1 LVRALCWAHFR
12 RDFVDAGKCLN
23 ALKAWEDLWVAR
35 IAEIYRLNYERLAV
49 VNGPAPFAAA
59 QLKLESALE
68 SMLKLI
74 RNELAEPGLHRQQQ
88 KVLNSALK
96 HWDGLTVFVDNPYIP
111 MDNNLALSS
120 GLENP
125 QIWVEAA

>member
-1 LVRALCWAHFR
+1 M
-12 RDFVDAGKCLN
+12 
-23 ALKAWEDLWVAR
+23 AR

-49 VNGPAPFAAA
+49 VNEPAPFAAA